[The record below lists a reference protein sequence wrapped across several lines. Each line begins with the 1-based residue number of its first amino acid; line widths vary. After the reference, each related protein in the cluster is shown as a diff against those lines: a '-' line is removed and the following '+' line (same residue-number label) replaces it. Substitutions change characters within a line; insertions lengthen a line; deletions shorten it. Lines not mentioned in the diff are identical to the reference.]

1 MEYKVI
7 YRDEYYN
14 QHYPKIVS
22 NVNIL
27 HPLEISW
34 HYENKIFSLLSSS
47 DDYIG
52 NAYVSDNFLIIRYT
66 ENSNT
71 LHFANNLI
79 VYNLNKEI
87 IHIIPP
93 PKPKK
98 WSKSNSIYSLGDKKI
113 IEGKEHIAVSIFKA
127 DYNDN
132 HSGQEEIHYL
142 NLENLEYHPS
152 YFESHYDSG
161 R

>member
-1 MEYKVI
+1 MEYKI
-7 YRDEYYN
+7 TYQDEYYN
-14 QHYPKIVS
+14 QHYPKIVC

-34 HYENKIFSLLSSS
+34 QHENKVFSLLSSPE
-47 DDYIG
+47 DYIG
-52 NAYVSDNFLIIRYT
+52 NAYLANNFLLVRYT
-66 ENSNT
+66 DRSVSP
-71 LHFANNLI
+71 HFASNLI

-98 WSKSNSIYSLGDKKI
+98 WENSNSVYSLGNKKNI
-113 IEGKEHIAVSIFKA
+113 DGQEYIAVSIFKA

-132 HSGQEEIHYL
+132 RSGQEEIHYL
-142 NLENLEYHPS
+142 NLENFEYHPS
-152 YFESHYDSG
+152 YFENYYDSG